1 MTEEKTFEPIT
12 SQQEFDE
19 RIRARLARER
29 ERFEKENGVE
39 ELRSQLAAKDAELKE
54 QLASKDEE
62 IAQIQQERYRENVRR
77 ELVANLEYK
86 GITDEGRQQRILKH
100 VDFDAIVPGHDGN
113 PSPISVDEQLASIHQ
128 DMPELLPEKF
138 MVGAGSGGSKR
149 PVLKTEE
156 PLTRE
161 QVEKMSESEIN
172 SNWQRVKRFMAG
184 ERG

>member
-19 RIRARLARER
+19 RIKARLARER
-29 ERFEKENGVE
+29 ERLEKESGVE
-39 ELRSQLAAKDAELKE
+39 DLKAELDAKV
-54 QLASKDEE
+54 EE
-62 IAQIQQERYRENVRR
+62 IAQIQRERYREHARR
-77 ELVANLEYK
+77 DLVANLEYK

-100 VDFDAIVPGHDGN
+100 VDFDAIEPGHDGN

-128 DMPELLPEKF
+128 DMPELLPEKV

-172 SNWQRVKRFMAG
+172 SNWERVKRFMAG
-184 ERG
+184 QR

>member
-1 MTEEKTFEPIT
+1 MTDNVEFTPE
-12 SQQEFDE
+12 QQAKIDE
-19 RIRARLARER
+19 IVKQRVARER
-29 ERFEKENGVE
+29 ERLEKESGVE
-39 ELRSQLAAKDAELKE
+39 DLKAK
-54 QLASKDEE
+54 LASKDEE
-62 IAQIQQERYRENVRR
+62 IAQIQRERYRENARR

-100 VDFDAIVPGHDGN
+100 VDFDAIEPGHDGN

-161 QVEKMSESEIN
+161 QVEKMSESEVN
-172 SNWQRVKRFMAG
+172 SNWERVKRFMAG

>member
-1 MTEEKTFEPIT
+1 MTENVEFTPE
-12 SQQEFDE
+12 QQAKIDE
-19 RIRARLARER
+19 IVKQRVARER
-29 ERFEKENGVE
+29 ERLEKESGVE
-39 ELRSQLAAKDAELKE
+39 DLKA

-62 IAQIQQERYRENVRR
+62 IAQIQRERYRENVRR

-100 VDFDAIVPGHDGN
+100 VDFDAIEPGHDGN

-138 MVGAGSGGSKR
+138 MVGAGSGGSSK
-149 PVLKTEE
+149 PVFTHE
-156 PLTRE
+156 PALTRDD
-161 QVEKMSESEIN
+161 VEKMSEEEIN
-172 SNWQRVKRFMAG
+172 SRWDQIKAFMAG